1 MKRNKI
7 NIKMKIR
14 NSCPICRNKK
24 IVTTFKYKNTPLED
38 NFVTKKEKKF
48 KQKIFPLVQMLCKKC
63 GHVFLKHI
71 VNQKENY
78 LYYLYN
84 TEVTLGL
91 QKHFQNYAKSIIQ
104 KYKIE
109 NNSFC
114 FDIGS
119 NDVSMLKSLKK
130 NKMRVL
136 GIEPCYDIAKRA
148 NASGLKTINSFF
160 DKKVVKKILDKNE
173 RPKLITLNYIFAN
186 IDNILSFCKNLKSL
200 LADDGIIVIE
210 TGYHPEQMKNKMF
223 DYVYHEH
230 FSYFSL
236 QNIKFI
242 FNKIGLEVLSA
253 SITRPKGGSI
263 RIVIQH
269 NGANRKK
276 SKSINKIILSEK
288 KQGIKKLKIYKS
300 FFNTIEKHKKLLL
313 QKLINFKKLGK
324 KIVALGA
331 SHSTTVL
338 TYHFGLKNF
347 IDYIVDDNKRK
358 HNLFSPGYHIPVFS
372 TEKIYKDSVDI
383 IIVLAWQHQ
392 KKIIEKHKKFIKSK
406 GFFLI
411 PLPKIKIVR

>member
-1 MKRNKI
+1 M
-7 NIKMKIR
+7 
-14 NSCPICRNKK
+14 
-24 IVTTFKYKNTPLED
+24 FE
-38 NFVTKKEKKF
+38 
-48 KQKIFPLVQMLCKKC
+48 
-63 GHVFLKHI
+63 
-71 VNQKENY
+71 
-78 LYYLYN
+78 
-84 TEVTLGL
+84 
-91 QKHFQNYAKSIIQ
+91 
-104 KYKIE
+104 
-109 NNSFC
+109 
-114 FDIGS
+114 
-119 NDVSMLKSLKK
+119 
-130 NKMRVL
+130 
-136 GIEPCYDIAKRA
+136 
-148 NASGLKTINSFF
+148 
-160 DKKVVKKILDKNE
+160 
-173 RPKLITLNYIFAN
+173 N
-186 IDNILSFCKNLKSL
+186 IDNILLFCKNLKSL

-300 FFNTIEKHKKLLL
+300 FFNTIEKHKKLVL

-324 KIVALGA
+324 NSSLGA

-358 HNLFSPGYHIPVFS
+358 HNLFFPGYHIPVFS
-372 TEKIYKDSVDI
+372 TER
-383 IIVLAWQHQ
+383 
-392 KKIIEKHKKFIKSK
+392 F
-406 GFFLI
+406 
-411 PLPKIKIVR
+411 IKIVWI